1 MSANPAVSIFA
12 LLTLQKEKA
21 LRDAAAFPA
30 ELKSAMKGMALEIPL
45 AISAA
50 NLQLA
55 YDKAVKSITVSP
67 INVPVNFVPGGM
79 PGMGGMGGAGGL
91 PTGASSP
98 NWSYLMRNQ
107 GGGPGGGGAPGTG
120 GGGGGGGMGGMFRV
134 MMGIHGIMAL
144 GNEFGRREKES
155 MDLDRTV
162 TYGSGEEKDAAMK
175 HSVKSAYEKDHSNI
189 LTYGISRLATKLGW
203 QDDSDHAMDTD
214 AAADKQDRKTKK
226 MKTFADATAQAF
238 EASKEL
244 NLRTKN
250 TGASEDDKSANTLA
264 DERRK
269 MEKRIVEMDRGYNGP
284 GESAGAR
291 AERASFN
298 SYEAA
303 TKKQTAQ
310 HKSDRADD
318 LISEA
323 MSTES
328 LGRGATDEA
337 ALTQFKEKQ
346 RQEYRG
352 RKEKFGAGEADA
364 YKSTVQ
370 DPELVQFQDKQRRE
384 REKEEAD
391 SAARITDIYGAADE
405 QRLKST
411 GAVYA
416 AMESSTKR
424 HIDDQIGQLK
434 RLENEQ
440 IKGSKKQLE
449 LHNEVIAAQA
459 AGVTTLGALRAG
471 AGRDAEL
478 AQRDA
483 GQDLDTAGMD
493 AGGHHREARQKAI
506 RDKYENEAQKII
518 EEQNT
523 PEVTTSKLRTAEMK
537 RDAATQREESS
548 RVAPNTAMAIQG
560 QDAAARSHGQ
570 EGVGGVLSFGDEIRK
585 KYQDAG
591 GDKAQAKLVDDY
603 RDSEVAARKRELRP
617 KDAGMKYGGA
627 EYHDVLQQQINTGYG
642 HGEAMKKLMV
652 ISGMD
657 VSNAGT
663 PEGAMKGAAKDLSDV
678 VKKFDSAVDQM
689 NRRKTV

>member
-1 MSANPAVSIFA
+1 
-12 LLTLQKEKA
+12 
-21 LRDAAAFPA
+21 
-30 ELKSAMKGMALEIPL
+30 
-45 AISAA
+45 
-50 NLQLA
+50 
-55 YDKAVKSITVSP
+55 
-67 INVPVNFVPGGM
+67 
-79 PGMGGMGGAGGL
+79 
-91 PTGASSP
+91 
-98 NWSYLMRNQ
+98 
-107 GGGPGGGGAPGTG
+107 
-120 GGGGGGGMGGMFRV
+120 
-134 MMGIHGIMAL
+134 
-144 GNEFGRREKES
+144 
-155 MDLDRTV
+155 
-162 TYGSGEEKDAAMK
+162 
-175 HSVKSAYEKDHSNI
+175 
-189 LTYGISRLATKLGW
+189 
-203 QDDSDHAMDTD
+203 
-214 AAADKQDRKTKK
+214 

-244 NLRTKN
+244 NLRAKN

-291 AERASFN
+291 TERASFN
-298 SYEAA
+298 NYASAQEQ
-303 TKKQTAQ
+303 QTAR
-310 HKSDRADD
+310 HKSNRADD

-337 ALTQFKEKQ
+337 ALTTFKQKQ
-346 RQEYRG
+346 RDEYNG

-364 YKSTVQ
+364 FKSKIQ

-391 SAARITDIYGAADE
+391 SAARIVDIYGQADE

-411 GAVYA
+411 GATYA

-434 RLENEQ
+434 RQENEQ

-471 AGRDAEL
+471 SGRDAEL

-483 GQDLDTAGMD
+483 GQDYDTAGMD

-506 RDKYENEAQKII
+506 QDKYANESQKII

-523 PEVTTSKLRTAEMK
+523 PEVESAKLRTAELK
-537 RDAATQREESS
+537 RDTELKRDDSS
-548 RVAPNTAMAIQG
+548 RISSNTAMANAGI
-560 QDAAARSHGQ
+560 DAAARSRGQ
-570 EGVGGVLSFGDEIRK
+570 EGVGSVLSFADELRK

-591 GDKAQAKLVDDY
+591 GDRAQAKLVDDY
-603 RDSEVAARKRELRP
+603 RDSEVAARKHELRP

-627 EYHDVLQQQINTGYG
+627 EYHDILQGQINTGFG
-642 HGEAMKKLMV
+642 HGEAMKKLMGV
-652 ISGMD
+652 AGMD

-663 PEGAMKGAAKDLSDV
+663 PADALQGVTKELSDV
-678 VKKFDSAVDQM
+678 VKKFGNAVDDM
-689 NRRKTV
+689 GRRRSV

>member
-1 MSANPAVSIFA
+1 
-12 LLTLQKEKA
+12 
-21 LRDAAAFPA
+21 
-30 ELKSAMKGMALEIPL
+30 
-45 AISAA
+45 
-50 NLQLA
+50 
-55 YDKAVKSITVSP
+55 
-67 INVPVNFVPGGM
+67 
-79 PGMGGMGGAGGL
+79 
-91 PTGASSP
+91 
-98 NWSYLMRNQ
+98 
-107 GGGPGGGGAPGTG
+107 
-120 GGGGGGGMGGMFRV
+120 
-134 MMGIHGIMAL
+134 
-144 GNEFGRREKES
+144 
-155 MDLDRTV
+155 
-162 TYGSGEEKDAAMK
+162 MK
-175 HSVKSAYEKDHSNI
+175 HSVKSAYEKDRSNI
-189 LTYGISRLATKLGW
+189 LTYGISRIATALSRNQNKDGILMKLGIH
-203 QDDSDHAMDTD
+203 QDDTNEAMDTD

-226 MKTFADATAQAF
+226 MKTFAGATAQAF

-291 AERASFN
+291 AERAAFN
-298 SYEAA
+298 NYEEA
-303 TKKQTAQ
+303 TKKQTVL

-337 ALTQFKEKQ
+337 ALTQFKEKL

-352 RKEKFGAGEADA
+352 RKEKFGADEADA
-364 YKSTVQ
+364 YKSKVQ

-459 AGVTTLGALRAG
+459 AGATTLGAMRAG

-483 GQDLDTAGMD
+483 GQDLDAAGMD
-493 AGGHHREARQKAI
+493 AGGRHREARQKAI

-548 RVAPNTAMAIQG
+548 RVAPNTAMANAGI
-560 QDAAARSHGQ
+560 DAAARSRGQ
-570 EGVGGVLSFGDEIRK
+570 EGVGSVLSFADEIRK

-591 GDKAQAKLVDDY
+591 GDRAQAKLVDDY

-642 HGEAMKKLMV
+642 HGEAMKKLMDV
-652 ISGMD
+652 AGMD

-663 PEGAMKGAAKDLSDV
+663 PEQAMKGAAKELSTV
-678 VKKFDSAVDQM
+678 VEKFGKAVDQM
-689 NRRKTV
+689 NRKKAV